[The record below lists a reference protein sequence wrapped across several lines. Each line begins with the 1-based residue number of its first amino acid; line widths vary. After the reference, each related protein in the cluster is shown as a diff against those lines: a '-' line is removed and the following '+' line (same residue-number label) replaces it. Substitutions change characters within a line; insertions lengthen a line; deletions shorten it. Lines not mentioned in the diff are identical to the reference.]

1 MKDNQE
7 TSKQIAEVVEE
18 KKGIMSR
25 LGRVLFSEDGV
36 KSIGA
41 SIVSSIILPGIRDM
55 ISDGLHTTIDMMFS
69 KGHDTPRYGK
79 WSSRGVYTDYQRA
92 YTGTPTVVR
101 SGNKYLTSVKP
112 INTVDFYTIKTR
124 QEAMD
129 VLVYLLEQA
138 NTYGSVPVGEY
149 YVLIGKGGDY
159 EYVGYDQGWYPED
172 LENTTVK
179 KTIGGWYI
187 DFPKL
192 RNIK

>member
-1 MKDNQE
+1 MK
-7 TSKQIAEVVEE
+7 
-18 KKGIMSR
+18 G
-25 LGRVLFSEDGV
+25 
-36 KSIGA
+36 IGA
-41 SIVSSIILPGIRDM
+41 SIVSTIILPGIRDM
-55 ISDGLHTTIDMMFS
+55 ISDGLHTTIDMMFNR
-69 KGHDTPRYGK
+69 GQDTPRHGK
-79 WSSRGVYTDYQRA
+79 WSSRGGYTDYQRA

-101 SGNKYLTSVKP
+101 SGNTYLSSVKP
-112 INTVDFYTIKTR
+112 INTVDFYPIKTR

-149 YVLIGKGGDY
+149 YVSIGKGGDY

-179 KTIGGWYI
+179 KTVGGWFI